1 MSESIDQFIERVTA
15 YTEKATKGPWQD
27 RPTEGNEIFGQ
38 FVSCR
43 EEELDECVVKPEILN
58 FSGRVIVG
66 LDVKFDDRN
75 FICNSRTD
83 LPTAIVHIAALQARV
98 GQFHAACLSVK
109 AALEVVNPQ
118 LLDGTG
124 GVDAVAKR
132 VEAKHGRA
140 MAMACKELFAAL
152 EANGGKG

>member
-83 LPTAIVHIAALQARV
+83 LPAALGHIAALQALV
-98 GQFHAACLSVK
+98 
-109 AALEVVNPQ
+109 
-118 LLDGTG
+118 
-124 GVDAVAKR
+124 
-132 VEAKHGRA
+132 
-140 MAMACKELFAAL
+140 KELEAECERL
-152 EANGGKG
+152 KTLWQGMSPEANGGKG